1 MSEWHEHEAKAECVD
16 LRQRVRELES
26 ACDLIEKREE
36 VYQDRIAALDAKLTT
51 HESAAKR
58 WAEYVKLEESSLTG
72 WYWASSEYPEDG
84 YTGSYA
90 TEAEAIE
97 AARECGYD
105 DPETDTARIYV
116 ENMTTVR
123 RELDARIAD
132 LEAKLAESEA
142 INEILREQLA
152 EAESPPEIRTR
163 MGREANDD
171 A

>member
-1 MSEWHEHEAKAECVD
+1 MSEQKFNPCGRLFDDRANDGSEW
-16 LRQRVRELES
+16 LT
-26 ACDLIEKREE
+26 ACGPDRLCPHC
-36 VYQDRIAALDAKLTT
+36 QRIAELDAKLTT

-97 AARECGYD
+97 AAQECGYD